1 LKNGWCY
8 SGRFQLESMALE
20 KIKNLEKAAKR
31 IKEAVKD
38 QEQIIIYADSDMDG
52 VSSAI
57 ILKESINNIAYSV
70 LKEGQS
76 LPPIQF
82 YHPDRKTEGYGLNR
96 TALEFLSEKFSTP
109 FKEGAKKKVKK
120 AKLGLLITLDCGI
133 TNFEE
138 VEMARSLGF
147 FVLLIDHHQVLDK
160 MPKADIVVD
169 PNQEGDKTFKSFANA
184 GLTFQLAKE
193 LLGESMSQGL
203 RSSFLELAA
212 LATIA
217 DMMPEVEEN
226 SDIIMEGLSSIQNS
240 HRPGIKVFFEIFNLK
255 DFVSKR
261 DLISKMVS
269 VLNVASVRP
278 DHQHD
283 CYLLLTTGNY
293 DLAKLTVQSLL
304 EKSGRRHEELKG
316 LEEEVRYIVNSKN
329 GSPVIFEGSKNW
341 DIELLGAVASRI
353 VREFQKPTFIY
364 TMKEGSSRGSV
375 RAPKGM
381 DVVKAMADSADLLE
395 MFGGHPPAAGFTVK
409 NENLEKFRDKL
420 IEYFSRHKAQ
430 N

>member
-1 LKNGWCY
+1 
-8 SGRFQLESMALE
+8 MV

-31 IKEAVKD
+31 IKEAVKK

-82 YHPDRKTEGYGLNR
+82 YHPDRKSEGYGLNK
-96 TALEFLSEKFSTP
+96 TALDFLSQKFSEP
-109 FKEGAKKKVKK
+109 LKEGQKLKRKKT
-120 AKLGLLITLDCGI
+120 KLGLLITLDCGI

-138 VEMARSLGF
+138 VAMARALGF
-147 FVLLIDHHQVLDK
+147 FVLLVDHHQVLDK
-160 MPKADIVVD
+160 MPEADLVVD
-169 PNQEGDKTFKSFANA
+169 PNQKGDKSFKSFANA

-226 SDIIMEGLSSIQNS
+226 SDIILEGLSNIQNS
-240 HRPGIKVFFEIFNLK
+240 QRPGVKVFFEVFNLK

-261 DLISKMVS
+261 DLIAKMVS
-269 VLNVASVRP
+269 ILNVASVRP

-293 DLAKLTVQSLL
+293 DFAKLTVQSLL
-304 EKSGRRHEELKG
+304 EKSVRRHEEVKG
-316 LEEEVRYIVNSKN
+316 LEEEVRYIVNNKN
-329 GSPVIFEGSKNW
+329 ASPVIFEGSKNW
-341 DIELLGAVASRI
+341 DIEMLGAVASRI
-353 VREFQKPTFIY
+353 VREFQKPTFLYI
-364 TMKEGSSRGSV
+364 MKEESSRGSV

-395 MFGGHPPAAGFTVK
+395 MFGGHPPAAGFMIK
-409 NENLEKFRDKL
+409 NDNLAKFRERL
-420 IEYFSRHKAQ
+420 IEYFSKHKAQ